1 MHLQIMGAGEDSSGS
16 CRGYGQGSG
25 QGQGHGSGPE
35 TAARLHL
42 E

>member
-1 MHLQIMGAGEDSSGS
+1 MGAGEDSSGS